1 VVREPRGYRSVVCH
15 FRSTAVDK
23 GARGGAPFGE
33 VLFGCRHNLRRG
45 AQGSRGQSCNSQP
58 EGCGYV
64 RYSQLSGLCRGCG
77 RTEPPAISPERPCLP
92 LRVDGQF
99 DILLEFAKL
108 LLCPCS
114 CHVRRLDAVCRLA
127 RCGLRLLSSADR
139 SRSELAAA
147 APAPHHAPR
156 PPDDARSWPAG
167 RGGRGRAPQR
177 CPSFLM
183 KFSPTRQ
190 PPNLEQAAK
199 TYRKRTTNN

>member
-1 VVREPRGYRSVVCH
+1 MHEPRGYRSVVCH

-33 VLFGCRHNLRRG
+33 VLFGCRHTLRRG

-114 CHVRRLDAVCRLA
+114 CATARRGLSSGPVRPEAAVVRGPVPQRA
-127 RCGLRLLSSADR
+127 RCRRAR
-139 SRSELAAA
+139 A
-147 APAPHHAPR
+147 APRTSPPGRCTQLAGRARRPR
-156 PPDDARSWPAG
+156 PGAA
-167 RGGRGRAPQR
+167 QR